1 MSVWKPGVRGLAP
14 LRNLPQPPSAA
25 PQKAERKGSRYQF
38 GMLWC
43 SRQCQRGYGERE
55 REREGGES
63 ERERG
68 ERERETETE
77 KRDREKRERE
87 TERERERERA
97 RETSEYPCSADLCIR
112 VHLKPHLLATT
123 LVTPAT
129 PGFNVILHGSAYD
142 STEAVHATPYLFS

>member
-1 MSVWKPGVRGLAP
+1 MY
-14 LRNLPQPPSAA
+14 
-25 PQKAERKGSRYQF
+25 GSRESEGWPPCAIYHSRPALLLKRLKERAQDINLVCF
-38 GMLWC
+38 GVAG
-43 SRQCQRGYGERE
+43 SAREATERE
-55 REREGGES
+55 RERE
-63 ERERG
+63 RG
-68 ERERETETE
+68 RRERERERRERERTETE